1 MKDPTQIILNFIHK
15 AVIKKFRFFG
25 EGKPMKNKIT
35 KIAKIY
41 INELVHKMENE
52 YLHKISE
59 SSDEKRDGKFILLNI
74 FGC

>member
-1 MKDPTQIILNFIHK
+1 
-15 AVIKKFRFFG
+15 
-25 EGKPMKNKIT
+25 MKNKIT

>member
-1 MKDPTQIILNFIHK
+1 
-15 AVIKKFRFFG
+15 
-25 EGKPMKNKIT
+25 
-35 KIAKIY
+35 
-41 INELVHKMENE
+41 MENE